1 MIDLLPTYR
10 KRDTV
15 LVKVTVDV
23 SCIEVVDGFNEAL
36 LRRRFRGFTAT
47 RTRVGPMPKLRP
59 KCKIA
64 LRAHPDDVAELTA
77 YAESLP
83 KPKALK

>member
-10 KRDTV
+10 KRDMV
-15 LVKVTVDV
+15 LVKAIVDV
-23 SCIEVVDGFNEAL
+23 RCIEAVDGFNEAL
-36 LRRRFRGFTAT
+36 LRRRFEDSAGT
-47 RTRVGPMPKLRP
+47 RIGPMPKLRP

>member
-1 MIDLLPTYR
+1 VTYR

-23 SCIEVVDGFNEAL
+23 HGIEAVDRFNESL
-36 LRRRFRGFTAT
+36 LRRRFRGSTAA
-47 RTRVGPMPKLRP
+47 RIGPMPKLRP

-64 LRAHPDDVAELTA
+64 LRVHPDDVAELTA
-77 YAESLP
+77 YAESLL